1 MALTNCKECGKEI
14 SDTVKKCPHCGY
26 VNKELKEE
34 KIEKGKRFIH
44 KYNKIIVTIIIAL
57 VICIGGYIGYN
68 KKIEQDRIKKQ
79 IIANTLTDDE
89 KMIARVVNKLQ
100 TSLKNPESLQVF
112 EIIYSKADD
121 SSATV
126 IIDSSGQNGFGGVTR
141 RRNMY
146 LIKSNGTITYWGDD
160 SNADKTVTK
169 YTSTEDKLEIATSKV
184 VKEYWTERKDFFVVD
199 VDKIMRNLDQA
210 N

>member
-146 LIKSNGTITYWGDD
+146 LI
-160 SNADKTVTK
+160 
-169 YTSTEDKLEIATSKV
+169 EIATSKV